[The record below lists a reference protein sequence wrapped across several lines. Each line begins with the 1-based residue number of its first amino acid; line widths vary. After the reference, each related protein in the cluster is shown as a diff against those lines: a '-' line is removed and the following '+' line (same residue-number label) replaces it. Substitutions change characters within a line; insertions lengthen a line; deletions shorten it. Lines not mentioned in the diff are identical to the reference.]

1 LLAPLLVSLDTPER
15 IRLFRQLKWAA
26 IVLAAIAAYFLRS
39 HIPDGAGAAF
49 GAALAFIGIFM
60 LAVIEIGRARYRR
73 KLPVEQWPDWLY
85 FEGPR

>member
-1 LLAPLLVSLDTPER
+1 
-15 IRLFRQLKWAA
+15 
-26 IVLAAIAAYFLRS
+26 LRS